1 MSTAPR
7 RPRRAVR
14 PSGTVG
20 DDESV
25 LRTAVPAAPHDDAPS
40 AVRGDA
46 GGPAPAPA
54 APGASQAEAPTATP
68 PTATPPAAGPADP
81 WTALRSADDS
91 DQGWGRDEPSS
102 NDERLRREKPPHW

>member
-14 PSGTVG
+14 PPGTVG

-25 LRTAVPAAPHDDAPS
+25 LRTALPAAPHDGAPP
-40 AVRGDA
+40 AARGDA
-46 GGPAPAPA
+46 GGPAA
-54 APGASQAEAPTATP
+54 AGTSPGTSPAPTAAP
-68 PTATPPAAGPADP
+68 PTPAGHPDP